1 MSNFMSAIP
10 LIEILATG
18 ANLLYIVLLIR
29 EKVACWSFGIIGSLL
44 SIYLFIDARLYS
56 EAFLYLFYAAM
67 GVWGWVAWQDRLRH
81 GGNPVIR
88 WRTHRH
94 LLAIF
99 AACLLATALGASVAL
114 RLVDTRDFRWVHHA
128 LYIATFALSAAAFSS
143 AWWGRPR
150 DAAGAAAATLAPA
163 FVPLAVI
170 PYAGTHTR
178 RHPLIA
184 LTAAPFIA
192 AAAIRSRR

>member
-1 MSNFMSAIP
+1 MSRSP
-10 LIEILATG
+10 RRG
-18 ANLLYIVLLIR
+18 ARAGLG
-29 EKVACWSFGIIGSLL
+29 AADAAPA
-44 SIYLFIDARLYS
+44 LFT
-56 EAFLYLFYAAM
+56 AA
-67 GVWGWVAWQDRLRH
+67 
-81 GGNPVIR
+81 
-88 WRTHRH
+88 
-94 LLAIF
+94 
-99 AACLLATALGASVAL
+99 AASYTANAALGASVAL

-150 DAAGAAAATLAPA
+150 EAAGAAAATLAPA
-163 FVPLAVI
+163 FVPLAII

-184 LTAAPFIA
+184 LTAAPFVF